1 MGMATVMMA
10 MAAAITAGIAVVTT
24 VRLITSATRTARP
37 LLARTWRAASDST
50 RTRADLTTIRTT
62 AISACTGTRTHT
74 RRSTRM
80 VIAPGIE
87 GTQGTSQHSCWDNE
101 AAGRSEEHTSELQS
115 PCNLVCRLLLE

>member
-80 VIAPGIE
+80 VIAPGTNRISTE

-101 AAGRSEEHTSELQS
+101 AAGS
-115 PCNLVCRLLLE
+115 PAALPFMVGFVG